1 MKAVFGALKSF
12 FRILFLSGKCHAANH
27 NRQRAVALTYY
38 TLFAIVPVA
47 ALLFGIAKGFNLD
60 DKLRISLSSRFAHH
74 EEIMENVYHFADTT
88 LKNAS
93 GGVVAGVGVIALLW
107 TVFSLAGNIENALN
121 SAWGLSVRRNLLRR
135 FSDYISVM
143 LVTPIVLVIV
153 TSADMVL
160 HQSVQHW
167 LAANPDTG
175 RALTLT
181 IGILARVIPVIL
193 TCVVFFLIY
202 FLVPNT
208 KVHFWPA
215 LLAAVVAGVFYTL
228 MQDGFV
234 ILQRSIFRYN
244 RVYGS
249 FAVLPLFL
257 IWLQWGWQIVLY
269 GAEIGYVAQNL
280 NSGLFDNENSTPASL
295 RLQRIQQLAIAK
307 IIYGNLEQGKGET
320 QWDELEDRL
329 GISAIEIDRGLD
341 HLLDAGVIS
350 RTVTDESSSFL
361 PAKAPEQFTVA
372 DCLATLD
379 GFGRD
384 QVPGELNKESDKI
397 EEVLTAFASGS
408 KGNALNR
415 PIYDL

>member
-1 MKAVFGALKSF
+1 MSKLFQLIRSF
-12 FRILFLSGKCHAANH
+12 FRILILSGKCHAANH

-60 DKLRISLSSRFAHH
+60 DKLRVSLSSRFAQH
-74 EEIMENVYHFADTT
+74 EEIMENIYNFADTT
-88 LKNAS
+88 LKQAS
-93 GGVVAGVGVIALLW
+93 GGVVAGVGVVALLW

-135 FSDYISVM
+135 FSDYIAVM

-153 TSADMVL
+153 TSTDMLL

-167 LAANPDTG
+167 LSANPETG
-175 RALTLT
+175 RALVMTL
-181 IGILARVIPVIL
+181 GVLARVVPILL

-202 FLVPNT
+202 LLVPNT

-215 LLAAVVAGVFYTL
+215 LLAAVVAGIFYTL

-234 ILQRSIFRYN
+234 FLQRSIFRYN
-244 RVYGS
+244 RIYGS

-257 IWLQWGWQIVLY
+257 IWVQWGWQIVLY

-307 IIYGNLEQGKGET
+307 IIYSNLQQGKGET
-320 QWDELEDRL
+320 QWDELETRL

-341 HLLDAGVIS
+341 QLLEAGIIS
-350 RTVTDESSSFL
+350 RTANDEDSSFL
-361 PAKAPEQFTVA
+361 PAKSPERFTVA

-379 GFGRD
+379 GCGRD
-384 QVPGELNKESDKI
+384 QVPGELNKESEKI
-397 EEVLTAFASGS
+397 EDVLTAFADSNLS
-408 KGNALNR
+408 AALNR
-415 PIYDL
+415 PLFEL